1 MIQDSGFP
9 VGVVVVNVIWI
20 VTSLLSAL
28 GFMAIGKTTNPS
40 EVVVWFMVSVVP
52 SGQTIVAVAVAPPTP
67 TGLPFTSICTN
78 LPNTLTMLF
87 GLKGG
92 VVSVAQPPQ

>member
-1 MIQDSGFP
+1 MA
-9 VGVVVVNVIWI
+9 VNVIWI

-28 GFMAIGKTTNPS
+28 FFMAIGKTANPS
-40 EVVVWFMVSVVP
+40 EVVVLVMLSEVP
-52 SGQTIVAVAVAPPTP
+52 SGQTITAVAVAPVTP
-67 TGLPFTSICTN
+67 SGLPFASTCMN

-87 GLKGG
+87 GLNGG